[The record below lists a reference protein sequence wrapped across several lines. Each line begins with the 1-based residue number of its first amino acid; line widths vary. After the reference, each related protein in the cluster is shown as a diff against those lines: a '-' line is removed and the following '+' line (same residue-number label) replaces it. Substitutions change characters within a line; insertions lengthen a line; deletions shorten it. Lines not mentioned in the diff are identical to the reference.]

1 MVVVYGV
8 KINVQVLA
16 ILQGPIV
23 VCCGC
28 SDGYHLSCCDPK
40 VPDGTRSTEFVCS
53 HCMPPTTRPSYG
65 AGMLV
70 QKPEDYFGFKTQA
83 FGYILLYVGANSL

>member
-1 MVVVYGV
+1 MDYFVFKSATGKGVVLSLGEQGEHVIMIIVYGV
-8 KINVQVLA
+8 KRNVQVLA

-53 HCMPPTTRPSYG
+53 RCMPPTTRPSCG
-65 AGMLV
+65 VGM
-70 QKPEDYFGFKTQA
+70 
-83 FGYILLYVGANSL
+83 

>member
-1 MVVVYGV
+1 MCFSLHLQKVVVLSLGEHAIMVVVYGV
-8 KINVQVLA
+8 KINVQVLT

-53 HCMPPTTRPSYG
+53 RCMPPTTRPSYG
-65 AGMLV
+65 AGM
-70 QKPEDYFGFKTQA
+70 
-83 FGYILLYVGANSL
+83 